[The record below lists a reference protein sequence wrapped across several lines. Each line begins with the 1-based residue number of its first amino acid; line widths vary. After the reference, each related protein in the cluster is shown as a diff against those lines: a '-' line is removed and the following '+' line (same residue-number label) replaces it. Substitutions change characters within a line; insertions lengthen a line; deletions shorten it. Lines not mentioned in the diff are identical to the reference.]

1 MTITIIQA
9 SHFKLTEDSSNGAA
23 NLDIIFRLSPDV
35 VSNFSDG
42 KDFSRENT
50 IRLAHLALD
59 NIAFELFRMNW
70 QELIAKR
77 SQPEES
83 SQWVASYFTSL
94 TTTSCQLIQNINST
108 AHQYIVDT
116 LDKPSTPKKAFSELL
131 SHQLNIHGAQMER
144 LALGVLEGT
153 KESIPPTEK

>member
-9 SHFKLTEDSSNGAA
+9 SYFKLTEESSNGAA

-59 NIAFELFRMNW
+59 NIGFELFRMNW

-77 SQPEES
+77 SQS
-83 SQWVASYFTSL
+83 KKSNQWVSMNFTILSS
-94 TTTSCQLIQNINST
+94 TSCQLIQNINST
-108 AHQYIVDT
+108 ARQYIVDS
-116 LDKPSTPKKAFSELL
+116 LDDPNTPKKAFSEFL
-131 SHQLNIHGAQMER
+131 SVQLNIHAAEMER

-153 KESIPPTEK
+153 KESIPPT